1 LKADKKIL
9 IGAIIAAIVGF
20 GLMQFWPMQLTN
32 PPVVSEPAWDNMRTQ
47 ELAERACFDCHSNE
61 TIWPWY
67 AHIVPPG
74 ILLEKDVHDGRQ
86 VLNFSEWQQTCC
98 TLDQIDE
105 MAAIVNKG
113 LMPPPYYNILHP
125 EADLNATERGELV
138 NGLIETMNAEI
149 GSN

>member
-32 PPVVSEPAWDNMRTQ
+32 PPVVSEPAWDNVDTQ

-86 VLNFSEWQQTCC
+86 VLNISEWQQTCC
-98 TLDQIDE
+98 TLDQID
-105 MAAIVNKG
+105 
-113 LMPPPYYNILHP
+113 
-125 EADLNATERGELV
+125 
-138 NGLIETMNAEI
+138 
-149 GSN
+149 